1 MGVAYL
7 VSNLYIRAMAKR
19 KDTTGTD
26 AAIQLKRA
34 EVVRLRLLGYSYGD
48 IVATRLYSSRG
59 GARQAFLA
67 ALKDNYQEPT
77 EAARLMEVAR
87 IEALIM
93 ANWDTAVNGP
103 GIKAKIETGKYV
115 LSLIARKCQVLGIDA
130 PQKIDIMGLLAPLAG
145 PAGLT
150 VEDIVAEI
158 EGIVDTV
165 YQAGRT

>member
-7 VSNLYIRAMAKR
+7 VDSLYICAMAKR
-19 KDTTGTD
+19 KDTTGVD

-67 ALKDNYQEPT
+67 ALRDNYQEPT
-77 EAARLMEVAR
+77 EAARFMEVAR

-93 ANWDTAVNGP
+93 ANWDDATSSKW
-103 GIKAKIETGKYV
+103 IKTRIEAGKYV
-115 LSLIARKCQVLGIDA
+115 LKLIARKCQILGIDA
-130 PQKIDIMGLLAPLAG
+130 PQKVDIIGMLAPLAK
-145 PAGLT
+145 PSGLN

-165 YQAGRT
+165 QQAGQA